1 MKILFLPLFK
11 MPSGHHR
18 VADALISLIRNK
30 TDKIECKKVDIL
42 SYSSPFLEMVVTDI
56 YLKWIRHI
64 PETYDWAYKHFA
76 YTKSH
81 THRSFKGLEPFF
93 LNRLQK
99 LLDIE
104 QPDVVVCTHGFPS
117 LLMSR
122 LKTRG
127 LSEIPVI
134 NVYTDFFVNDI
145 WGREGINYHFV
156 PTQEV
161 RDRLVNEYQLD
172 ESSILVTGIPVHPTF
187 LKRSKASEN
196 PSRTTILV
204 AGGSSGLGNMAGLM
218 QKTNPEAGIH
228 YRILCGKNKAL
239 YEQIIGLNLD
249 HVEAFPYI
257 SSREEMNE
265 MYDQADAIV
274 TKPGGVTMSEVFHK
288 KLPVFVHSAL
298 PGQEYINLQI
308 LKEKGLVQEVKS
320 GDKLEAQLVS
330 FLENEV
336 RQERWKK
343 AVANY
348 LKETA
353 QSQMMASLIFS
364 LLNSGTSLKT
374 QRSKGR
380 FKPFKKFGKKVTPTP
395 HI

>member
-1 MKILFLPLFK
+1 MKILFLPLFR

-18 VADALISLIRNK
+18 VADAVISLIKNK
-30 TDKIECKKVDIL
+30 TDKVECKKVDIL
-42 SYSSPFLEMVVTDI
+42 SYSSPFLERAVTDL
-56 YLKWIRHI
+56 YLKWIRLI

-104 QPDVVVCTHGFPS
+104 QPDVVICTHGFPS

-122 LKTRG
+122 LKSRG
-127 LSEIPVI
+127 LIEVPVI

-145 WGREGINYHFV
+145 WGREGIDYHFV

-161 RDRLVNEYQLD
+161 RDRLVNDYQLS
-172 ESSILVTGIPVHPTF
+172 EASILVTGIPVHQTF
-187 LKRSKASEN
+187 LHKSQAPKN
-196 PSRTTILV
+196 PGRRTILV
-204 AGGSSGLGNMAGLM
+204 AGGSSGLGDMAGLM

-239 YEQIIGLNLD
+239 YNQIINLNLD

-265 MYDQADAIV
+265 LYDQADAIV

-288 KLPVFVHSAL
+288 KVPVFVHSAL

-308 LKEKGLVQEVKS
+308 LKEKGLVQEVQS
-320 GDKLEAQLVS
+320 GDQLEAQLLS
-330 FLENEV
+330 FLDNEV
-336 RQERWKK
+336 SQERWKK
-343 AVANY
+343 AVSHY

-353 QSQMMASLIFS
+353 QSRLMATLIFS
-364 LLNSGTSLKT
+364 LLNSGSSLKT
-374 QRSKGR
+374 HHSKGR
-380 FKPFKKFGKKVTPTP
+380 FKTFKKLGKKVTPTP